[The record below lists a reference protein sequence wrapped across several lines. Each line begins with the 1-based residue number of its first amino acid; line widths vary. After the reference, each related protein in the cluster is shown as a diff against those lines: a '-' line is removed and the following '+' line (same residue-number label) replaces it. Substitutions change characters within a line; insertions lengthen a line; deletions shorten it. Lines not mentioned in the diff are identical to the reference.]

1 MLDVIFSSLLFAK
14 RILLLHQVVLVMI
27 VVITD
32 RVRVNGK
39 LVEAM
44 ELAIIV

>member
-1 MLDVIFSSLLFAK
+1 MLDVIFSNLLFAK
-14 RILLLHQVVLVMI
+14 RILLLHQVVRVMT
-27 VVITD
+27 VVTTD
-32 RVRVNGK
+32 RALVNGK